1 MSKYVKDLVADDIRR
16 RVDGV
21 DDALLVNMV
30 GLDANKSVEL
40 RRQLRDKDINV
51 MVIKNSLARRATKGT
66 PLEIAF
72 ENAKGAL
79 ALVWGGEDFVSLVK
93 EITSFHKDAEYKE
106 FEARGGVMDGESLTQ
121 EKVLEISKWPNRAE
135 QLSIVVGQALSP
147 GAKLLSQ
154 IEAAGA
160 NLASQIKQIS
170 EEEEE

>member
-30 GLDANKSVEL
+30 GLDANKSGEL
-40 RRQLRDKDINV
+40 RKQLRDKNIQV
-51 MVIKNSLARRATKGT
+51 LVIKNSLARRATKDT
-66 PLEIAF
+66 PLEPAF

-93 EITSFHKDAEYKE
+93 EIASFHKDAAYKE
-106 FEARGGVMDGESLTQ
+106 FEARGGVMDGESLTS

-147 GAKLLSQ
+147 GSKLLSQ
-154 IEAAGA
+154 IEAAGS

-170 EEEEE
+170 EKEE

>member
-1 MSKYVKDLVADDIRR
+1 MSKYVKELVAGDIRR
-16 RVDGV
+16 RIDGV
-21 DDALLVNMV
+21 NDALLVNMV

-40 RRQLRDKDINV
+40 RRQLRDKNINV

-66 PLEIAF
+66 PLEPAF

-79 ALVWGGEDFVSLVK
+79 ALAWGGEDFVSLVK

-106 FEARGGVMDGESLTQ
+106 FEARGGVMDGECLTQ

-135 QLSIVVGQALSP
+135 QLSIIVGQALSP

-170 EEEEE
+170 EKEE

>member
-16 RVDGV
+16 RIDGV
-21 DDALLVNMV
+21 DDVLLVNMI

-40 RRQLRDKDINV
+40 RRQLRDKDISV
-51 MVIKNSLARRATKGT
+51 LVIKNSLARRATKGT
-66 PLEIAF
+66 PLAPAF
-72 ENAKGAL
+72 ENAKGAM

-93 EITSFHKDAEYKE
+93 EIASFHKDDGYKE
-106 FEARGGVMDGESLTQ
+106 FEARGGVMDGENLTQ

-135 QLSIVVGQALSP
+135 QLSILMGQVLSP
-147 GAKLLSQ
+147 GSKLLSQ

-170 EEEEE
+170 EEEE

>member
-170 EEEEE
+170 EEEE

>member
-16 RVDGV
+16 RIDGV
-21 DDALLVNMV
+21 DDVLLVNMI

-40 RRQLRDKDINV
+40 RRQLRDKDISV
-51 MVIKNSLARRATKGT
+51 LVIKNSLARRATKGT
-66 PLEIAF
+66 PLAPAF
-72 ENAKGAL
+72 ENAKGAM

-93 EITSFHKDAEYKE
+93 EIASFHKDDEYKE
-106 FEARGGVMDGESLTQ
+106 FEARGGVMDGENLTQ

-135 QLSIVVGQALSP
+135 QLSILMGQVLSP
-147 GAKLLSQ
+147 GSKLLSQ

-170 EEEEE
+170 EKEE